1 MDLYQKGQGKFSAVR
16 DQMQVQSYS
25 LKCNDKYKD
34 LIEAIE

>member
-1 MDLYQKGQGKFSAVR
+1 MDLYQKGQGKFSEVKE
-16 DQMQVQSYS
+16 QMQVKSYS